1 MADDGNPLLWL
12 GGGLL
17 ALLGL
22 GAAAWFGM
30 RPRTSNNPNA
40 NMASNMARAA
50 ATYIPSAPKVPG
62 CGCGKK

>member
-1 MADDGNPLLWL
+1 MADDGGNPLLWL

-30 RPRTSNNPNA
+30 RPRTSNNNPNA
-40 NMASNMARAA
+40 SSMARAA
-50 ATYIPSAPKVPG
+50 ATYIPSAPKVPS